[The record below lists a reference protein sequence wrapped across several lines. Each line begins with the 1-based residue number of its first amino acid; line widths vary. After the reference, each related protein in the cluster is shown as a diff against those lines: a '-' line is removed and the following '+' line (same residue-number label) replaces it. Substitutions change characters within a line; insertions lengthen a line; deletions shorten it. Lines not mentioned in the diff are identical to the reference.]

1 MTLRVYLHS
10 KSKRAETLA
19 LLDSGATENFMSLD
33 YAKHLHLPIKTLQEP
48 RRLFN
53 VDGTPNKAGDLK
65 YYTDLGTR
73 TGTSTR
79 MLRYFLSDLGD
90 SRVILGYPWFAAAQP
105 KIDWARGWIA
115 HDQLPIVLRSV
126 DAAKAQFLPRQAT
139 ARQGIATKRAGP
151 PPRRSDSVPL
161 QYRDYRDVFEQRKG
175 KGLPPSRTWDHA
187 IDLKPRAPATLISK
201 TIRLSQAEQGE
212 LSKFLKEH
220 TARGTIQPSK
230 SPYAA
235 SFFFIKKKNGKLRPV
250 QDYRPV
256 NAWTIKNRYPL
267 PLIPSLIDRL
277 RDCTKFTGVDIEWGY
292 NEVLIKPKDRWKAAF
307 ITNEGLYEPTVM
319 FFGLTNSP
327 ATFQTM
333 MNTIFRDLID
343 EGNVTIYMDDIAIH
357 TGPRPGESEHDHT
370 LHHRTLVRR
379 VLERLRTHD
388 LHLNPEKCVF
398 EQDHLDFLGVRV
410 GGGTVQ
416 MEQSKVDRVSEWTRP
431 RNVREVCKFL
441 GFTGYY
447 RYFIQG
453 YSQIARPLLDLT
465 KQATPW
471 HWDDKEQGAF
481 EVLRD
486 KMVSKPVLQQ
496 PDFDKTFYLQT
507 NASKYGVGAVLS
519 QDGGTKGVTLC
530 KRHPVAYYSATFT
543 PTEQNYDAHDLEFL
557 GVFKLIEHWRPY
569 LIWTK
574 EPFVIETDHK
584 NLTYWKSPRKLTGRT
599 ARWHEKLQDY
609 NFKILHVAGKN
620 NTPADALSRPCDD
633 E

>member
-1 MTLRVYLHS
+1 
-10 KSKRAETLA
+10 
-19 LLDSGATENFMSLD
+19 
-33 YAKHLHLPIKTLQEP
+33 
-48 RRLFN
+48 
-53 VDGTPNKAGDLK
+53 
-65 YYTDLGTR
+65 
-73 TGTSTR
+73 
-79 MLRYFLSDLGD
+79 
-90 SRVILGYPWFAAAQP
+90 
-105 KIDWARGWIA
+105 
-115 HDQLPIVLRSV
+115 
-126 DAAKAQFLPRQAT
+126 
-139 ARQGIATKRAGP
+139 
-151 PPRRSDSVPL
+151 
-161 QYRDYRDVFEQRKG
+161 
-175 KGLPPSRTWDHA
+175 
-187 IDLKPRAPATLISK
+187 
-201 TIRLSQAEQGE
+201 
-212 LSKFLKEH
+212 
-220 TARGTIQPSK
+220 
-230 SPYAA
+230 
-235 SFFFIKKKNGKLRPV
+235 
-250 QDYRPV
+250 
-256 NAWTIKNRYPL
+256 
-267 PLIPSLIDRL
+267 
-277 RDCTKFTGVDIEWGY
+277 
-292 NEVLIKPKDRWKAAF
+292 
-307 ITNEGLYEPTVM
+307 
-319 FFGLTNSP
+319 
-327 ATFQTM
+327 
-333 MNTIFRDLID
+333 
-343 EGNVTIYMDDIAIH
+343 
-357 TGPRPGESEHDHT
+357 
-370 LHHRTLVRR
+370 
-379 VLERLRTHD
+379 
-388 LHLNPEKCVF
+388 
-398 EQDHLDFLGVRV
+398 
-410 GGGTVQ
+410 